1 MKAASRTFGAARPL
15 AWVLLSSLLATASG
29 LACSGSGSG
38 SGSDPS
44 GADEPADAVDD
55 APLRGGLA
63 SLDAVAEA
71 ALAGLAAEDRES
83 LAALLLDGAD
93 FRRFF
98 AELSN
103 HPSAAQMGPALIW
116 DMQSRESADELDR
129 ALRDFGGRSLELR
142 AVEPEAVETRGP
154 IVIHRRPTLVVVDRA
169 GGEERRLQLLG
180 SVIEHRASGTFALL
194 SYRVRGDG
202 S

>member
-1 MKAASRTFGAARPL
+1 MKAASRTIGAARAL
-15 AWVLLSSLLATASG
+15 ASVVLSGLLATAGG
-29 LACSGSGSG
+29 LACSGSGG
-38 SGSDPS
+38 QDG
-44 GADEPADAVDD
+44 GEPPVAAEAVDD

-83 LAALLLDGAD
+83 LAALLIDGAD

-103 HPSAAQMGPALIW
+103 HPSAAQMGPDLIW

-129 ALRDFGGRSLELR
+129 ALRSFGGRSFELR
-142 AVEPEAVETRGP
+142 AVEPEAVEPRGP
-154 IVIHRRPTLVVVDRA
+154 IVIHRRPALRVVDRE
-169 GGEERRLQLLG
+169 GGEELRLQLLG
-180 SVIEHRASGTFALL
+180 SVIEHRASGTFALV
-194 SYRVRGDG
+194 SYRVRG
-202 S
+202 